1 MLTQENLVD
10 LLHALGFEKKGA
22 LYRKAFGI
30 VVLEVNF
37 AKKEITYPEAAG
49 LVINE
54 RQTCN
59 FDANENFVVLECVH
73 RLLEKGYKPEH
84 IELEPKWKLGRG
96 ASGGRADILI
106 KDNDGRPLL
115 IIECKTAGT
124 EFKRAWNKTLQDGD
138 QLFSYAQQI
147 SETQFLCLYTSDL
160 DAGTVSYTSH
170 IIAHR
175 DNNDY
180 LADNPQLKSLKSVTD
195 VKERHAVWRD
205 TYELDYTTKGIFEEN
220 IQPYH
225 IGKDKYSL
233 ADLHAIS
240 ASDQQKKYHEFA
252 TILRQHNVSGR
263 ENAFDKLVNLF
274 LCKLVDEIENP
285 SELKFYW
292 KGVAYDTHFDLMDR
306 LQQLY
311 QSGMKKFLGEEIT
324 YIDRSAVNGAMRF
337 IKQNPDATMNAVWH
351 LFIQQK
357 FFTNNDFSLIDV
369 HNEKLFYQNAEVLLK
384 ILQMWQDIRL
394 TDPHGHNQF
403 LGDMFEGF
411 LDQGVKQSE
420 GQFFTPMPIC
430 RFIMMS
436 LPLATLVQRSAT
448 PPKAIDYACGAG
460 HFLTELALQLKPLV
474 ETHQPEADL
483 AAYHKALYGIE
494 KEYRLSKVAKVSA
507 FMYGQQGINICY
519 GDGLINQ
526 HEAFPEIKD
535 GTFDLLV
542 ANPPYSV
549 RGFLETL
556 PEEERKA
563 YTLTETINDLETSNS
578 IETFFIERAKQLLR
592 ADGVAAIILP
602 SSILSNGGS
611 AYIRTREILIQYFD
625 IVAIAE
631 FGSGTFG
638 KTGTNTVTLF
648 LRRKKTAPDT
658 AAHYRERVEEWFKGC
673 DASKRKQVIYKDE
686 HLIARYAVHINV
698 PLDDYKTLLKG
709 DPDGAWTTH
718 LEAVYLEKFNA
729 STEVIN
735 LYKAKWFKAL
745 APAEQEAEVNKRY
758 LAFVQG
764 IERDK
769 LYHFVMACD
778 QPNPVLIIRSP
789 TETKAIKQFLGYEWS
804 SAKGDEGIK
813 LIKDAHGRHL
823 TPLYDET
830 NRDNEV
836 KLNSLVSANFDGK
849 LSIPESL
856 VPFSVAAAL
865 TDMLDFSRVT
875 FEKQLS
881 ITPNRAKAKV
891 NSKWP
896 NTKLANVAQIL
907 NGGTPSTSEASF
919 WEGGDICWAT
929 LVDTKQKYLVDTTRK
944 ITSAG
949 LKHTTLLP
957 INTVIFSSRATIGE
971 VCINKVLTTTNQ
983 GYKNFVC
990 DPTKLKFEYLYQILV
1005 HLRPVL
1011 ADLVPAGSKYKEIN
1025 GKTIADFEI
1034 PLPPLSVQ
1042 QQIVAECGSVDESE
1056 DFARAQLES
1065 LSGKIGKSISDI
1077 YESAAPFLEIY
1088 KLAID
1093 IQYGLNEAMN
1103 EGCVGY
1109 KIFRMNE
1116 IIRGRMVD
1124 NGSMKC
1130 ADISA
1135 EAFAKYKLNKGDLLF
1150 IRSNGSLEHIGKVG
1164 LFDLDG
1170 DYCYASY
1177 LVRIV
1182 PDSSKVLPKYLGCI
1196 MNSEVFR
1203 KGMVSLAVKSGGTN
1217 NINATKMKSIK
1228 VPVPSLAEQKKFVA
1242 KIEALEQQIAE
1253 AQAVIDGA
1261 AARKQAILQKYL

>member
-22 LYRKAFGI
+22 LHRKAFGI
-30 VVLEVNF
+30 AVLEVNF

-96 ASGGRADILI
+96 ASGGRADILL

-160 DAGTVSYTSH
+160 DAGAVSYTSH

-175 DNNDY
+175 DNEKY
-180 LADNPQLKSLKSVTD
+180 LADNPLFKSFKSVTD

-205 TYELDYTTKGIFEEN
+205 TYKLDYTTKGIFEEN

-285 SELKFYW
+285 SDLKFYW
-292 KGVAYDTHFDLMDR
+292 KGVAYDTHFELMDR

-311 QSGMKKFLGEEIT
+311 QAGMGKFLGEDIT
-324 YIDRSAVNGAMRF
+324 YINQGDVNNALRF
-337 IKQNPDATMNAVWH
+337 IKQNPDATQRAVWN

-474 ETHQPEADL
+474 AMHQPEADL
-483 AAYHKALYGIE
+483 AAYHKSLYGIE

-519 GDGLINQ
+519 GDGLLNQ

-535 GTFDLLV
+535 GSFDLLV

-673 DASKRKQVIYKDE
+673 HASKRKQVIYKDE
-686 HLIARYAVHINV
+686 HLIARYAAHINV
-698 PLDDYKTLLKG
+698 PLEDYKTLLKG
-709 DPDGAWTTH
+709 DPDGAWTMH
-718 LEAVYLEKFNA
+718 LETVYLEKFNA
-729 STEVIN
+729 STEVTN

-745 APAEQEAEVNKRY
+745 TPAEQEAEVNKRY
-758 LAFVQG
+758 LAFVQT

-769 LYHFVMACD
+769 LYHFVMACE
-778 QPNPVLIIRSP
+778 QPNQVLIIRSP
-789 TETKAIKQFLGYEWS
+789 SETKAIKQFLGYEWS

-813 LIKDAHGRHL
+813 LIKDAHERHL

-830 NRDNEV
+830 NRDNTG
-836 KLNSLVSANFDGK
+836 KLNFSIAANFNGT
-849 LSIPESL
+849 LAAIP
-856 VPFSVAAAL
+856 AAL
-865 TDMLDFSRVT
+865 QGVARTAPLVEMLDFSRLI
-875 FEKQLS
+875 FEKQINLAEKS
-881 ITPNRAKAKV
+881 IASRA
-891 NSKWP
+891 SKWP
-896 NTKLANVAQIL
+896 LKKASELIDIIS
-907 NGGTPSTSEASF
+907 GGTPDTNNAGYWNGEIPWLSVADFSSVDRFVSNADKKITKIGLDNSSTKLLKKDDIIISARGTVGAMAQLTREMAFNQSCYGLRSKTDLPNAYLFYVLRREIDQLKAISTGSKFKAITIKTFDEVKLPVPTDKNVINEVVRRCEEIDKSAAIIVSEGVPVEKVREEMAIRRNKALSELLDDHDISTSSSVAAS
-919 WEGGDICWAT
+919 T
-929 LVDTKQKYLVDTTRK
+929 
-944 ITSAG
+944 
-949 LKHTTLLP
+949 
-957 INTVIFSSRATIGE
+957 
-971 VCINKVLTTTNQ
+971 
-983 GYKNFVC
+983 
-990 DPTKLKFEYLYQILV
+990 
-1005 HLRPVL
+1005 
-1011 ADLVPAGSKYKEIN
+1011 
-1025 GKTIADFEI
+1025 
-1034 PLPPLSVQ
+1034 
-1042 QQIVAECGSVDESE
+1042 
-1056 DFARAQLES
+1056 
-1065 LSGKIGKSISDI
+1065 
-1077 YESAAPFLEIY
+1077 
-1088 KLAID
+1088 
-1093 IQYGLNEAMN
+1093 
-1103 EGCVGY
+1103 
-1109 KIFRMNE
+1109 
-1116 IIRGRMVD
+1116 
-1124 NGSMKC
+1124 
-1130 ADISA
+1130 
-1135 EAFAKYKLNKGDLLF
+1135 
-1150 IRSNGSLEHIGKVG
+1150 
-1164 LFDLDG
+1164 
-1170 DYCYASY
+1170 
-1177 LVRIV
+1177 
-1182 PDSSKVLPKYLGCI
+1182 
-1196 MNSEVFR
+1196 
-1203 KGMVSLAVKSGGTN
+1203 
-1217 NINATKMKSIK
+1217 
-1228 VPVPSLAEQKKFVA
+1228 
-1242 KIEALEQQIAE
+1242 
-1253 AQAVIDGA
+1253 
-1261 AARKQAILQKYL
+1261 